1 MIRTTLTIEWIAV
14 FGFANL
20 GVQFGHALQC
30 SIEVLHFKP
39 EQDSIAIR
47 LFRRIANRTVIM
59 LDVPVMQLHHQ
70 LPVMREPFILFA
82 AVVALHTQ

>member
-1 MIRTTLTIEWIAV
+1 
-14 FGFANL
+14 
-20 GVQFGHALQC
+20 
-30 SIEVLHFKP
+30 
-39 EQDSIAIR
+39 
-47 LFRRIANRTVIM
+47 M